1 MRVDTGFQLK
11 SFDGGA
17 AISDLVKE
25 FFTKKVLSS
34 SILYGVVLENIGVR
48 NGKRYSLHSCA
59 KLSVKVFLPE
69 LKFESGWGICLKFF
83 RFPRRVSGKTTIKKS
98 IFSMASELWTETRAT
113 VALFLLCS
121 RTTTLKVVNKACIW
135 TTRQVIWRRTRFP
148 LDVLVAITWL
158 GLWPTIGPKPS
169 CIISPQRSLST
180 RTED

>member
-34 SILYGVVLENIGVR
+34 SILYGVVLENSGVR
-48 NGKRYSLHSCA
+48 NGKRYSLNSCA

-69 LKFESGWGICLKFF
+69 LKFESGWGICLKFV
-83 RFPRRVSGKTTIKKS
+83 RFPRRVSGKTTINNS
-98 IFSMASELWTETRAT
+98 IFSMASELWTETRAA

-121 RTTTLKVVNKACIW
+121 RTTTLKVVNKACI
-135 TTRQVIWRRTRFP
+135 
-148 LDVLVAITWL
+148 
-158 GLWPTIGPKPS
+158 
-169 CIISPQRSLST
+169 
-180 RTED
+180 